1 MAPQAAKAL
10 KTKNYSSTIADWRF
24 AQQVTIKTMH
34 SEYKM
39 TPQKSR
45 FHSDMPPASE
55 EGGELCA
62 DGDGWC
68 GQPGKG
74 FLLKMIIFLRAHL
87 YTFIGLCSIYF
98 HWFVSFLCSQPWKSI
113 KITVTTSSTTLL
125 FIITDIQHQVAI
137 VSTVNLGQH

>member
-10 KTKNYSSTIADWRF
+10 KTKNYSSTIADCRF

-34 SEYKM
+34 SEYRM

-74 FLLKMIIFLRAHL
+74 FLLEMIVFSIFSLVCGH
-87 YTFIGLCSIYF
+87 IYF
-98 HWFVSFLCSQPWKSI
+98 HWFVSILCSQPWKSI
-113 KITVTTSSTTLL
+113 NITVTTTSSTTLL

>member
-10 KTKNYSSTIADWRF
+10 KTNNYSSTI
-24 AQQVTIKTMH
+24 AQQVTIKTMR

-45 FHSDMPPASE
+45 FHSDMPPAAE

-74 FLLKMIIFLRAHL
+74 FLLKMIIFCEPIYILSLVCAQ
-87 YTFIGLCSIYF
+87 IYF
-98 HWFVSFLCSQPWKSI
+98 HWFVSILCSQPWKSI
-113 KITVTTSSTTLL
+113 NITVTTTTTTLL

>member
-10 KTKNYSSTIADWRF
+10 KTNNYSSTI

-45 FHSDMPPASE
+45 FYSDMPPASE

-87 YTFIGLCSIYF
+87 YTFIGLCSYTF
-98 HWFVSFLCSQPWKSI
+98 
-113 KITVTTSSTTLL
+113 TLL
-125 FIITDIQHQVAI
+125 LVQDK
-137 VSTVNLGQH
+137 